1 MSDVADRPRS
11 HLDVLTVEQA
21 RAAIDRALDR
31 PGRRPEVI
39 VDFDETLWLRN
50 TTEEYLHSLRP
61 RFMALALLLL
71 IDALR
76 PWAFVRQK
84 DARLLYRDW
93 VRAAACIVLMPW
105 TLVLWRRGAAER
117 ARGWRNATLIDWL
130 AREGRRPIKVATLG
144 LDVLVRPILEHIDPG
159 AELIAAGTLWSGYR
173 IRHLGK
179 GAWIDARHAGLVADA
194 IVITDSEHDADIL
207 AAAGTP
213 VLVKWAEAEYRPA
226 FADSYLPFLYTQRAK
241 RPGENYMLYGVVL
254 EDMVHLWLAFAWIMA
269 APWIGALALL
279 LMHLGFFAVYEL
291 GYVEND
297 VLAVRHE
304 AKPKTFAEAAGHVVR
319 VKPRLAW
326 LAGLALSL
334 PGLALLWRFDP
345 GALTTTLPDLG
356 PAASFALLCAVWI
369 GYLLLQRAAFWI
381 YNRLDTGSRGI
392 FYVVLQIVRLSGYAV
407 LLRVNA
413 VGAAIL
419 LSLVLARWVKYIVY
433 RDTGRTL
440 AESQRLLTLAFF
452 VVIAGGLFATD
463 PTGFVRLQTIVA
475 LVWLTAYS
483 HQRVRQIGRGIKLH
497 HYPAASR
504 PT

>member
-1 MSDVADRPRS
+1 MSAVADRRRS
-11 HLDVLTVEQA
+11 HLDPLTVEEA
-21 RAAIDRALDR
+21 RTAVGRALGR
-31 PGRRPEVI
+31 PGRRPEIV

-50 TTEEYLHSLRP
+50 TTEEYLRSLRP
-61 RFMALALLLL
+61 RVVALAVLLL

-76 PWAFVRQK
+76 PWAFLRRK
-84 DARLLYRDW
+84 DARRLYRDW
-93 VRAAACIVLMPW
+93 IRAAACTVLMPW
-105 TLVLWRRGAAER
+105 NLVLWRRGAAER
-117 ARGWRNATLIDWL
+117 ARDWRNATLIDWL

-144 LDVLVRPILEHIDPG
+144 LDLLVRPILKHIDPT

-173 IRHLGK
+173 IRQIGK
-179 GAWIDARHAGLVADA
+179 GAWIEARHAGLLADA

-213 VLVKWAEAEYRPA
+213 VLVKWAKADYRPA

-241 RPGENYMLYGVVL
+241 RPGENYMLYGFLL

-269 APWIGALALL
+269 EPLVGALALL

-304 AKPKTFAEAAGHVVR
+304 AKPKAFAEAAGYVAR

-326 LAGLALSL
+326 LTGLALSL
-334 PGLALLWRFDP
+334 PGLALLWRLDP
-345 GALTTTLPDLG
+345 GALTTTVPGSDPIVSL
-356 PAASFALLCAVWI
+356 ATLCAAWV
-369 GYLLLQRAAFWI
+369 GYLLLQRASFWV
-381 YNRLDTGSRGI
+381 YNRLDTGSRGM

-407 LLRVNA
+407 LLRINA
-413 VGAAIL
+413 VGAAVL

-452 VVIAGGLFATD
+452 VIIAGGSFATD
-463 PTGFVRLQTIVA
+463 PAGFLSLQAASA
-475 LVWLTAYS
+475 LVWLAAYS
-483 HQRVRQIGRGIKLH
+483 HQRVRQIGRGIRVH
-497 HYPAASR
+497 RY
-504 PT
+504 